1 MPKLFDVRH
10 PDEGDYEALKSLWI
24 KCFDDAPSVV
34 ERFFE
39 NAVTPENAV
48 AAFNGDS
55 AVSVLYTIDSTITN
69 NGAHYKAL
77 YVYAVCTDPDF
88 RGRGL
93 MKACFDFLF
102 DKARERGFDYLF
114 LVPANE
120 ELFPMYQRLGF
131 ETGFFVCESKAYSR
145 DYTCDCTDSQEL
157 AFEDYKNIRS
167 SFSNTINLATLGEK
181 GFNAFLSP
189 KSETVKAIKCG
200 DGYAVFEIEG
210 DSVTVHELFGNKEC
224 LLSCIFKLTKADI
237 LTVRVFPGCGN
248 SKPSGMYLSLG
259 DAPQLKNAF
268 FGIPYGG

>member
-93 MKACFDFLF
+93 MKACFFFLIKHGKEALIIF
-102 DKARERGFDYLF
+102 F
-114 LVPANE
+114 L
-120 ELFPMYQRLGF
+120 
-131 ETGFFVCESKAYSR
+131 
-145 DYTCDCTDSQEL
+145 
-157 AFEDYKNIRS
+157 
-167 SFSNTINLATLGEK
+167 
-181 GFNAFLSP
+181 
-189 KSETVKAIKCG
+189 
-200 DGYAVFEIEG
+200 
-210 DSVTVHELFGNKEC
+210 C
-224 LLSCIFKLTKADI
+224 L
-237 LTVRVFPGCGN
+237 
-248 SKPSGMYLSLG
+248 
-259 DAPQLKNAF
+259 
-268 FGIPYGG
+268 